1 MTIDHATI
9 QIALNEAAFIL
20 ADHFN
25 PGLPRNPLATVKRL
39 LEVLDSQEVATAIGR
54 LDRGYGLRVVK

>member
-39 LEVLDSQEVATAIGR
+39 LEVLDSQEVARPAGGWTGAMG
-54 LDRGYGLRVVK
+54 